1 MYKRPMNFIEKLHS
15 GWWWFFE
22 CVNEWIWCM
31 THPEDNGADF
41 FCHINSDYC
50 KYEEEMYYIGKR

>member
-1 MYKRPMNFIEKLHS
+1 MNFIEKLHS